1 MIATFLECMLV
12 LICKTQPEFIQHL
25 RNFDGPRQTQRETA
39 EPARKPR
46 PGPPR
51 FGAGDMGIAE
61 RMVDDEGGEART
73 GGGGDVALGVEVWR
87 LGLMA
92 ATKSGAGARR
102 RRRRRRTVK
111 GWRVGARWLGLR
123 ATTKS
128 GVGARTEGGGGDAPS
143 RAGG

>member
-1 MIATFLECMLV
+1 MPYDGHFLECMLV

-51 FGAGDMGIAE
+51 SSAGDLGIAE
-61 RMVDDEGGEART
+61 RVVSGEGGGART

-102 RRRRRRTVK
+102 RR
-111 GWRVGARWLGLR
+111 WREPEAE
-123 ATTKS
+123 ATTHRQ
-128 GVGARTEGGGGDAPS
+128 GPAGRREVARIEGGDKVRS
-143 RAGG
+143 RGTD